1 MTKLTYWA
9 AQNKHKNYKGSF
21 EGTPIPVIE
30 FLWTEVVPGGEEE
43 LNKRKAEIEADH
55 KKWTYNVIMCD
66 TLTGKETP
74 FIHPVR
80 YLQEVKDYLEFV
92 I

>member
-21 EGTPIPVIE
+21 EGTPVPVIE

-43 LNKRKAEIEADH
+43 LNKRKEEIIQDH
-55 KKWTYNVIMCD
+55 KMWTKNMVIHD
-66 TLTGKETP
+66 FFTRKPLG
-74 FIHPVR
+74 PVR
-80 YLQEVKDYLEFV
+80 DVKFIEEVKEYLEFA